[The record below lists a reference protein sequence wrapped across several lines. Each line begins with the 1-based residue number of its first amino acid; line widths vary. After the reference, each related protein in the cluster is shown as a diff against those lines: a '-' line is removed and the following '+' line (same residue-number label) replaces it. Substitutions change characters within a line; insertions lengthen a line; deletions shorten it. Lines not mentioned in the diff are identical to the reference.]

1 MGWLIALAAIVGL
14 AILPLGVRGM
24 YDSHGPRLWLL
35 LGPARIALFPSP
47 NGKEMKSKPRGKKPQ
62 AKSRTD
68 EKKQGG
74 SFSDFLPIVK
84 VVLDFLGDFRR
95 KLRVKRLEL
104 RIVMAGDDPCDLAEN
119 YGKACAAL
127 AALEPQLERAFVI
140 KKKNLRLDCDFTESK
155 SQVWGLVDLNISL
168 GRLLSLLIR
177 HGRTGLGE
185 FMKLKK
191 RRKGG
196 ALL

>member
-1 MGWLIALAAIVGL
+1 MGWLIALAVIGGL
-14 AILPLGVRGM
+14 AVLPLGVRGM
-24 YDSHGPRLWLL
+24 YDSDGPRLWLL
-35 LGPARIALFPSP
+35 LGPARIALFPSRK
-47 NGKEMKSKPRGKKPQ
+47 GKKIKSKPRKKQPQ
-62 AKSRTD
+62 TKVEAD
-68 EKKQGG
+68 GKKQGG
-74 SFSDFLPIVK
+74 SYSDFLPIVK
-84 VVLDFLGDFRR
+84 VILDFLGDFRR

-104 RIVMAGDDPCDLAEN
+104 RIIMAGDDPCDLAEN

-127 AALEPQLERAFVI
+127 ASLEPQLERAFVI
-140 KKKNLRLDCDFTESK
+140 KKKDLRLDCDFTESK
-155 SQVWGLVDLNISL
+155 SQVWCLIDLTISL

-196 ALL
+196 AL

>member
-1 MGWLIALAAIVGL
+1 MGWLIALAVIVGL

-24 YDSHGPRLWLL
+24 YDSNGPRLWLL
-35 LGPARIALFPSP
+35 LGPARIAIFPTPKREKTKSP
-47 NGKEMKSKPRGKKPQ
+47 PQKKQLQ
-62 AKSRTD
+62 AKSKTD

-84 VVLDFLGDFRR
+84 VVLDFLGDFHRR
-95 KLRVKRLEL
+95 LRVKRLEL
-104 RIVMAGDDPCDLAEN
+104 LIVMAGDDPCDLAEN

-127 AALEPQLERAFVI
+127 ASLEPQLERIFVI
-140 KKKNLRLDCDFTESK
+140 KKKQLRLDCDFTESK
-155 SQVWGLVDLNISL
+155 SQVWGLVDLTIPL

-177 HGRTGLGE
+177 HGRSGLGE

-196 ALL
+196 AL